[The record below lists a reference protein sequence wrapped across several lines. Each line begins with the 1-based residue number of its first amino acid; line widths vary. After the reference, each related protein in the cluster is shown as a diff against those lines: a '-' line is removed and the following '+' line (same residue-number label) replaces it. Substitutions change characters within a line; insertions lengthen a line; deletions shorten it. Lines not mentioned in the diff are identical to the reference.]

1 MANYKVVILTLAFL
15 AALFAS
21 LSITQWDQG
30 QGEKQ
35 PYSYQPKEA
44 ARMPESGI
52 GNIGLQIFSA
62 YVFAFEVLALVLTV
76 ALVGAIYVAR
86 KDPVSGGS

>member
-1 MANYKVVILTLAFL
+1 MAKYKVAILTLAFL

-35 PYSYQPKEA
+35 LYSYQPREA

-52 GNIGLQIFSA
+52 GDIGLQIFST
-62 YVFAFEVLALVLTV
+62 YVFAFEVLALVLTA

-86 KDPVSGGS
+86 KYPVSGGS